1 VTRASQLSFT
11 KDRSHL
17 NNLVAIYDRVIASAD
32 KGRATD
38 VIYLGLCKAFD
49 IVPHHILV
57 SKLERYGFEGWPT
70 GWIKKQWDG
79 HSQRAAVSGSYV
91 QVKASDE

>member
-1 VTRASQLSFT
+1 M
-11 KDRSHL
+11 
-17 NNLVAIYDRVIASAD
+17 
-32 KGRATD
+32 
-38 VIYLGLCKAFD
+38 IYLDTCKTSAL
-49 IVPHHILV
+49 VLHHILV